1 MSSDYLSSN
10 SSTNITPND
19 QYNVYGYTP
28 LKAPNL
34 AALIVFAIAW
44 AAHTG
49 LAVFYQQIWFGVCLF
64 IAAGLE
70 TAGYVGRFLSSS
82 DPTILN
88 DFLVQIICLT
98 LGPAFFMAGTYYLLA
113 EIVVIWGIENSRF
126 KPWTYSKVFISL
138 DLVSIVLQ
146 ALGGGM
152 AATALVQNKNVNTGT
167 HIMVA
172 GLAFQVLATSIFM
185 LCWLD
190 FYWTRRNRRALRLS
204 SSVPDYQENDMSG
217 ASETS
222 NVDGP
227 EKFAHIRNAK
237 KTKLFLFA
245 LGVSII
251 FVFVRSVYRVAEL
264 SLGWT
269 GYLMTQEGYFLVL
282 DCLMVAIAIW
292 IMVAFYPGY
301 FLGKIR
307 ISAEQTIAKSSSASG
322 QEEEFK
328 QGV

>member
-10 SSTNITPND
+10 SSTHYND
-19 QYNVYGYTP
+19 NYNVYGYTP
-28 LKAPNL
+28 LRAPNL
-34 AALIVFAIAW
+34 AALIVFGAAW
-44 AAHTG
+44 AAHAS

-70 TAGYVGRFLSSS
+70 TAGYIGRFLSSS

-98 LGPAFFMAGTYYLLA
+98 LGPAFYMAGTYYLLA
-113 EIVVIWGIENSRF
+113 EIVVIWGVENSRLL
-126 KPWTYSKVFISL
+126 PWTYSKVFISL
-138 DLVSIVLQ
+138 DLVSIALQ

-152 AATALVQNKNVNTGT
+152 AATALVKNKNVNTGT

-172 GLAFQVLATSIFM
+172 GLAFQVFATSVFV

-190 FYWTRRNRRALRLS
+190 FFWTRRNRRTLGILS
-204 SSVPDYQENDMSG
+204 DLPQGNDMSG
-217 ASETS
+217 ASETA
-222 NVDGP
+222 NLDGP

-237 KTKLFLFA
+237 KTKLFLLA

-251 FVFVRSVYRVAEL
+251 FVFVRSIYRVAEL
-264 SLGWT
+264 SLGWK
-269 GYLMTQEGYFLVL
+269 GYLMRQEGYFLVL
-282 DCLMVAIAIW
+282 DCLMVAIAFW

-301 FLGKIR
+301 FLGRIH
-307 ISAEQTIAKSSSASG
+307 ISAEHAIAKSSSMPD
-322 QEEEFK
+322 QEEELK
-328 QGV
+328 HKV

>member
-10 SSTNITPND
+10 SSTNITHND
-19 QYNVYGYTP
+19 NYNVYGYTP
-28 LKAPNL
+28 LRAPNL
-34 AALIVFAIAW
+34 AALIVFATAW

-70 TAGYVGRFLSSS
+70 TAGYIGRFLSSS

-172 GLAFQVLATSIFM
+172 GLAFQVFATAVFM

-190 FYWTRRNRRALRLS
+190 FYWTRRNRRALRLTS
-204 SSVPDYQENDMSG
+204 YVAEFQENDT
-217 ASETS
+217 AA

-245 LGVSII
+245 LGVSIT
-251 FVFVRSVYRVAEL
+251 FVFIRSIYRVAEL

-292 IMVAFYPGY
+292 IMVPFYPGY
-301 FLGKIR
+301 FLGNIH
-307 ISAEQTIAKSSSASG
+307 ISAEHAIAKSSSVSG
-322 QEEEFK
+322 QEDEFK
-328 QGV
+328 HRL